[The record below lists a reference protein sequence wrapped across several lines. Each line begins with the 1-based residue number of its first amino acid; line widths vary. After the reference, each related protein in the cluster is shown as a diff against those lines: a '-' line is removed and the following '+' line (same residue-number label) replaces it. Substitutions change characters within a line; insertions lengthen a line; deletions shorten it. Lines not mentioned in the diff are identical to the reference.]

1 MRLANAGL
9 ATLLVIGIAST
20 AFAPMA
26 GAATIVINNLDGVG
40 EGFNDPTPAA
50 PVGGNPAVTVGAQ
63 RLYVF
68 QYAANIWG
76 ALLPSTVTIVV
87 NAQFNPQ
94 TCTATSA
101 VLGSTGP
108 ASIWRDFPGAP
119 FPAHWYHAAEANK
132 LNGSD
137 LDPLTNDMNSTF
149 NSNLN
154 GSPTCLGGT
163 GWYLGVDG
171 NEGTN
176 IELLPVV
183 LHETGHGLGFSTT
196 TSGTTGNYNSG
207 FPGIFDKFLW
217 VNATGTHWD
226 SGTTAAQ
233 RVASAIS
240 CGGLRWDGP
249 SVVANSASYLGPRPL
264 ARINAP
270 AIIAGDY
277 QVGLAAFG
285 GALTNAGIT
294 GPVTLVNDGVAA
306 PDVNDACEV
315 LAPGSLTGQIA
326 LVNRGTCGFVVKV
339 KNCQDAGAI
348 GVIVCDNAAG
358 CPPAGMGGA
367 DPTITIPSVRV
378 TQADGNTL
386 KANLPGLN
394 ATLINDPSVK
404 AGADA
409 ANRMFMYT
417 PNPFQSGSSVS
428 HWDTSAE
435 PNLLMEPAIN
445 NNLSSTVDLTLN
457 EMSDIGW
464 IDGATPIFVAPGHVM
479 AGSDGVRIEF
489 YSAAAAEAQW
499 TSYRLGAGGEW
510 NAIGAPEIQGK
521 GLLILKDS
529 NVQPGQ
535 TYSYRLG
542 ALGTD
547 GEETYSETVT
557 VTVPVGTALALHGAI
572 PNPAGPQLTVAYT
585 LGGVSPAK
593 IALYNVAGRNLRTID
608 LTGRGVGRHTVDM
621 GAGLSLAAG
630 TYFVKL
636 TQGENSLVRPVV
648 VGN

>member
-1 MRLANAGL
+1 MRLVNAGL
-9 ATLLVIGIAST
+9 ATLLAIGLAST
-20 AFAPMA
+20 AFAPVA

-40 EGFNDPTPAA
+40 EGFNDATPVA
-50 PVGGNPAVTVGAQ
+50 PVGGNPGVTVGAQ

-76 ALLPSTVTIVV
+76 ALLPSAVTIVV
-87 NAQFNPQ
+87 NATFDPL
-94 TCTATSA
+94 TCNATSA
-101 VLGSTGP
+101 VLGSTG
-108 ASIWRDFPGAP
+108 ATTVWRDFAGAP
-119 FPAHWYHAAEANK
+119 FPAHWYHQAEANK

-137 LDPLTNDMNSTF
+137 LDPANNDMVSRF
-149 NSNLN
+149 NSALN

-183 LHETGHGLGFSTT
+183 LHETGHGLGFSST
-196 TSGTTGNYNSG
+196 TSGTTGNFLSS
-207 FPGIFDKFLW
+207 FPGIFDKFLFD
-217 VNATGTHWD
+217 NTTGQHWD

-233 RVASAIS
+233 RAASAIG
-240 CGGLRWDGP
+240 CTNLRWDGP
-249 SVVANSASYLGPRPL
+249 SVIANSAAYLGPRKLLRVLTPP
-264 ARINAP
+264 P
-270 AIIAGDY
+270 AANDY
-277 QVGLAAFG
+277 SIGLAAFG
-285 GALTNAGIT
+285 PVPNGTPVT
-294 GPVTLVNDGVAA
+294 GPVSLVNDGVGTTS
-306 PDVNDACEV
+306 DACDP
-315 LAPGSLTGQIA
+315 LLPGSLTGQIA
-326 LVNRGTCGFVVKV
+326 LVDRGTCAFAFKA
-339 KNCQDAGAI
+339 KACQDAGAI
-348 GVIVCDNAAG
+348 GVIMVNNVAG
-358 CPPAGMGGA
+358 CPPPGMAGA
-367 DPTITIPSVRV
+367 DPTITIPTVMV
-378 TQADGNTL
+378 TQADGAIL
-386 KANLPGLN
+386 KANLVGQTATILEDASTKSGSDALN
-394 ATLINDPSVK
+394 RV
-404 AGADA
+404 
-409 ANRMFMYT
+409 FMYT

-457 EMSDIGW
+457 QMSDIGW

-479 AGSDGVRIEF
+479 AGNDGVRIEF
-489 YSAAAAEAQW
+489 YSAAATEAQW

-510 NAIGAPEIQGK
+510 DAIGAPEIQGK

-547 GEETYSETVT
+547 GEEAYSETVT
-557 VTVPVGTALALHGAI
+557 VTVPVGTAFALHGAI